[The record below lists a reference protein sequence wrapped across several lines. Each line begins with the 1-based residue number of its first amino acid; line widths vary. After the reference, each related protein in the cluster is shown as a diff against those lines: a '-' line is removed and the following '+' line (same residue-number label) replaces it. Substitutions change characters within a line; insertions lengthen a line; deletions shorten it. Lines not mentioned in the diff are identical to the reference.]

1 MFLIFRGFKD
11 FQWTDARKR
20 FVECFVPRYL
30 IPYEDTFN
38 FPLLVT
44 PTLNPLAIRTSDLF
58 SPPPTMVLE
67 TINSFATP
75 RMNLETM
82 NSLATP
88 RMDLETM
95 KLLATPRMDLE
106 TMDSHAPPTMDLETM
121 NSLAT
126 PRMNLETMD
135 SHAPPTM
142 DLETMDS
149 HAPPTM
155 DPGTMDSHA
164 PPTMDPGTMDSRAP
178 PTMDPGTMDSHAP
191 PTMDPGTMDSHA
203 PPAMDPG
210 TMDSHAPPTMDPGT
224 MDSHAPPT
232 MDPGTM
238 DSHAPPTMDLETMDS
253 HAPPTMYLDAATSPY
268 PQKRRTKKLNKE
280 AATCFWKKVID
291 EANDNKEIGF
301 TEFVEQVKDNIV
313 KRKYQ
318 GFTKKEDVNVVKIL
332 IDRLFENRGS
342 SKEFSDILS
351 LTAQTGNTEAVI
363 KLIRSKLSVVGLGYN
378 VVPCIR
384 LIKKS
389 TAQIQTYFVSLCHP
403 ERTFSGFR
411 CDLIKCV
418 ELAAYLLGMYDLCG
432 LRIDIWG
439 DGCEI
444 GGLETTRF
452 AFRVLSEKI
461 SCQSSS
467 SVFCFASYRGKD
479 SRFAME
485 QNLGPT
491 IAGDQSSGWLY
502 QKTSELSDRG
512 VKLTYSGDTPFLLR
526 LILGIS
532 CETNFESKMPLHV
545 PDNSFLPTNCH
556 PETGLRTDLKIPFR
570 EELPKASLV
579 YFQDV
584 RCICPGPTHMITRC
598 VENDLRRVAQKI
610 ITDKYPDYGPSLK
623 AFEENLTRRD
633 AKRPYFQFNV
643 NTKLGSGVGT
653 VNSVSLAGSNALSII
668 AEKEELAGAND
679 CSIGNLFEDV
689 WDPTN
694 DVVIW
699 SESTASA
706 QILKQFLPELFD
718 KPRPSDK
725 TSANPYISKT
735 DACELLRSSL
745 NRCAILLRS
754 EQFDAQCYTKW
765 AEIYYQ
771 TSILLFGE
779 CSLTPYKLKL
789 AMMPQIVEGG
799 FVERPFDHM
808 CEGLEKSN
816 HHANRYFQ
824 TKTMR
829 GGGKIY
835 HKDPLSLE
843 LSSSFGKFLRASIEL
858 ETMKHD
864 GLEISEILKKLVDD
878 LDAKYPGPTYL
889 EICKTP
895 ISSTSLAIGKSHPD
909 SQLLSGMR
917 FTSIGRLGVVDGISL
932 TKDVLIKLINEMGGI
947 FIEHDQADTL
957 MKTHSRLPNCFVLVK
972 DEEDLVIATGSVQE
986 IEELKK
992 KMPPAKKLKLS
1003 TSQSSDSDSQY
1014 PSSQLTA
1021 KQKKE
1026 TAQYS
1031 QIAQKFAQGG
1041 LTFLK
1046 NFIMDVK
1053 KVVTLLDP
1061 KDYTIAP
1068 GSNFRRARVIDMRP
1082 LFLDQISGKKSNENI
1097 SAVAYLKRYRNGQ
1110 TRLPKTL
1117 FRE

>member
-1 MFLIFRGFKD
+1 MKFFSLHLCFLPSSPKTKNTFTKYITETFTYPPQKPFSKKYSFQGKIAMFLIFRGFKD

-342 SKEFSDILS
+342 TKEFSDILS

-452 AFRVLSEKI
+452 AF
-461 SCQSSS
+461 
-467 SVFCFASYRGKD
+467 
-479 SRFAME
+479 
-485 QNLGPT
+485 
-491 IAGDQSSGWLY
+491 
-502 QKTSELSDRG
+502 
-512 VKLTYSGDTPFLLR
+512 
-526 LILGIS
+526 
-532 CETNFESKMPLHV
+532 
-545 PDNSFLPTNCH
+545 
-556 PETGLRTDLKIPFR
+556 
-570 EELPKASLV
+570 
-579 YFQDV
+579 
-584 RCICPGPTHMITRC
+584 
-598 VENDLRRVAQKI
+598 
-610 ITDKYPDYGPSLK
+610 
-623 AFEENLTRRD
+623 
-633 AKRPYFQFNV
+633 
-643 NTKLGSGVGT
+643 
-653 VNSVSLAGSNALSII
+653 
-668 AEKEELAGAND
+668 
-679 CSIGNLFEDV
+679 
-689 WDPTN
+689 
-694 DVVIW
+694 
-699 SESTASA
+699 
-706 QILKQFLPELFD
+706 
-718 KPRPSDK
+718 
-725 TSANPYISKT
+725 
-735 DACELLRSSL
+735 
-745 NRCAILLRS
+745 
-754 EQFDAQCYTKW
+754 
-765 AEIYYQ
+765 
-771 TSILLFGE
+771 
-779 CSLTPYKLKL
+779 
-789 AMMPQIVEGG
+789 
-799 FVERPFDHM
+799 
-808 CEGLEKSN
+808 
-816 HHANRYFQ
+816 
-824 TKTMR
+824 
-829 GGGKIY
+829 
-835 HKDPLSLE
+835 
-843 LSSSFGKFLRASIEL
+843 
-858 ETMKHD
+858 
-864 GLEISEILKKLVDD
+864 
-878 LDAKYPGPTYL
+878 
-889 EICKTP
+889 
-895 ISSTSLAIGKSHPD
+895 
-909 SQLLSGMR
+909 
-917 FTSIGRLGVVDGISL
+917 
-932 TKDVLIKLINEMGGI
+932 
-947 FIEHDQADTL
+947 
-957 MKTHSRLPNCFVLVK
+957 
-972 DEEDLVIATGSVQE
+972 
-986 IEELKK
+986 
-992 KMPPAKKLKLS
+992 
-1003 TSQSSDSDSQY
+1003 
-1014 PSSQLTA
+1014 
-1021 KQKKE
+1021 
-1026 TAQYS
+1026 
-1031 QIAQKFAQGG
+1031 
-1041 LTFLK
+1041 
-1046 NFIMDVK
+1046 
-1053 KVVTLLDP
+1053 
-1061 KDYTIAP
+1061 
-1068 GSNFRRARVIDMRP
+1068 
-1082 LFLDQISGKKSNENI
+1082 
-1097 SAVAYLKRYRNGQ
+1097 
-1110 TRLPKTL
+1110 
-1117 FRE
+1117 

>member
-38 FPLLVT
+38 FPPLLT
-44 PTLNPLAIRTSDLF
+44 PTLNPLAIRTSNLSAPPTMVLETMD
-58 SPPPTMVLE
+58 SHTPPTMVLE
-67 TINSFATP
+67 TINSFATR
-75 RMNLETM
+75 RMDLGTMDSHTPPTMILETI
-82 NSLATP
+82 NSFATP
-88 RMDLETM
+88 TMDLGTMVSHAPPTMDLETM
-95 KLLATPRMDLE
+95 DSHASPTMDLE
-106 TMDSHAPPTMDLETM
+106 TMDSHAPPTMDLE
-121 NSLAT
+121 
-126 PRMNLETMD
+126 
-135 SHAPPTM
+135 
-142 DLETMDS
+142 
-149 HAPPTM
+149 
-155 DPGTMDSHA
+155 
-164 PPTMDPGTMDSRAP
+164 
-178 PTMDPGTMDSHAP
+178 
-191 PTMDPGTMDSHA
+191 
-203 PPAMDPG
+203 
-210 TMDSHAPPTMDPGT
+210 
-224 MDSHAPPT
+224 
-232 MDPGTM
+232 TM

-253 HAPPTMYLDAATSPY
+253 HAPPTMYLDAATSPN
-268 PQKRRTKKLNKE
+268 PKKRRTKKLNKD
-280 AATCFWKKVID
+280 AATCFWKRVID

-301 TEFVEQVKDNIV
+301 NEFIEQVKDNMI
-313 KRKYQ
+313 KRKNQ
-318 GFTKKEDVNVVKIL
+318 EFTKKEEVNVVKIL
-332 IDRLFENRGS
+332 IDRLLENRGS
-342 SKEFSDILS
+342 TKEFSHILS
-351 LTAQTGNTEAVI
+351 LTAQTGNIEAVI

-378 VVPCIR
+378 LVPCIR

-389 TAQIQTYFVSLCHP
+389 TAEIQTYFVSLCHP

-432 LRIDIWG
+432 LRTDIWG

-467 SVFCFASYRGKD
+467 SVFCFASYRGND

-502 QKTSELSDRG
+502 QETSELSDRG
-512 VKLTYSGDTPFLLR
+512 VKLTDSGDTPFLLR

-532 CETNFESKMPLHV
+532 CETNFKSKMPLHIS
-545 PDNSFLPTNCH
+545 DNGFLPTNCH
-556 PETGLRTDLKIPFR
+556 LETGLRTDLKIPFR
-570 EELPKASLV
+570 EELPKTSLV

-584 RCICPGPTHMITRC
+584 RCICPDPTHMITRC

-623 AFEENLTRRD
+623 DFEENLTRRD
-633 AKRPYFQFNV
+633 AERPYLQFNV

-653 VNSVSLAGSNALSII
+653 VISVSLAGSNALSII

-689 WDPTN
+689 WDPKN
-694 DVVIW
+694 DVVIG
-699 SESTASA
+699 SESAASA
-706 QILKQFLPELFD
+706 QILKQLLPELFD
-718 KPRPSDK
+718 KPHPNDK
-725 TSANPYISKT
+725 TCANLYISKT

-754 EQFDAQCYTKW
+754 EQFDAQCYKKW

-835 HKDPLSLE
+835 HKDPLFLE
-843 LSSSFGKFLRASIEL
+843 LSSSFRKFLRASIEL
-858 ETMKHD
+858 KTKKYEC
-864 GLEISEILKKLVDD
+864 LEISEILEILVDD

-932 TKDVLIKLINEMGGI
+932 TKDVLNKLINEMGDI
-947 FIEHDQADTL
+947 FIEHNQADTL

-986 IEELKK
+986 IEDLKK
-992 KMPPAKKLKLS
+992 KRQPAKKNRRSKPSLS

-1014 PSSQLTA
+1014 PSSKFTA
-1021 KQKKE
+1021 RQKKE

-1031 QIAQKFAQGG
+1031 QIAQKFAKGG
-1041 LTFLK
+1041 LTFSK
-1046 NFIMDVK
+1046 KKFIMDVK
-1053 KVVTLLDP
+1053 KLVTLLDP

-1068 GSNFRRARVIDMRP
+1068 GSIFRRARVNDMRP
-1082 LFLDQISGKKSNENI
+1082 LFRDQISGKN
-1097 SAVAYLKRYRNGQ
+1097 Q
-1110 TRLPKTL
+1110 TRIYRLWLISNDTEMDKPDYQNSFSRMMMTLLPEKLTTL
-1117 FRE
+1117 MMMMTTSMKNVLRSPCRLQSSTKNGTP

>member
-1 MFLIFRGFKD
+1 MKISLEIHFESFFSLHLCFSPSSPNTKNTFTKYNTKTFTYPPQKPFSKKYSFQGKIAMFLIFRGFKD

-30 IPYEDTFN
+30 IPHEDTFN
-38 FPLLVT
+38 FPPLVT

-75 RMNLETM
+75 RMDLETM
-82 NSLATP
+82 KSLATP

-95 KLLATPRMDLE
+95 NSLATPRMDLE
-106 TMDSHAPPTMDLETM
+106 TMDSHAPPTMDLGTM
-121 NSLAT
+121 DSHAPPTMDLG
-126 PRMNLETMD
+126 TMD

-155 DPGTMDSHA
+155 DL
-164 PPTMDPGTMDSRAP
+164 
-178 PTMDPGTMDSHAP
+178 
-191 PTMDPGTMDSHA
+191 
-203 PPAMDPG
+203 
-210 TMDSHAPPTMDPGT
+210 
-224 MDSHAPPT
+224 
-232 MDPGTM
+232 GTM
-238 DSHAPPTMDLETMDS
+238 DSHAPPTMDLETMES
-253 HAPPTMYLDAATSPY
+253 HAPPTMDLETMESHAPPTMDLGTMDSYAPPTMDLETMESHALPTMYLDAATSPY
-268 PQKRRTKKLNKE
+268 PQKRRTKKMNKE

-291 EANDNKEIGF
+291 DANDNKEIGF
-301 TEFVEQVKDNIV
+301 IEFIEQVKDNII
-313 KRKYQ
+313 KRKNQ

-342 SKEFSDILS
+342 TKEFSHILS
-351 LTAQTGNTEAVI
+351 LTAQTGNTETVI

-389 TAQIQTYFVSLCHP
+389 TAEIQTYFVSLCHP

-532 CETNFESKMPLHV
+532 CETNFESKMPLHI

-570 EELPKASLV
+570 EELPKTSLV
-579 YFQDV
+579 NFQDV
-584 RCICPGPTHMITRC
+584 RCICPDPTHMITRC

-694 DVVIW
+694 DVVIG
-699 SESTASA
+699 SESAASA

-718 KPRPSDK
+718 KPHPSDK
-725 TSANPYISKT
+725 TSAN
-735 DACELLRSSL
+735 L
-745 NRCAILLRS
+745 
-754 EQFDAQCYTKW
+754 
-765 AEIYYQ
+765 
-771 TSILLFGE
+771 
-779 CSLTPYKLKL
+779 
-789 AMMPQIVEGG
+789 
-799 FVERPFDHM
+799 
-808 CEGLEKSN
+808 
-816 HHANRYFQ
+816 
-824 TKTMR
+824 
-829 GGGKIY
+829 
-835 HKDPLSLE
+835 
-843 LSSSFGKFLRASIEL
+843 
-858 ETMKHD
+858 
-864 GLEISEILKKLVDD
+864 
-878 LDAKYPGPTYL
+878 
-889 EICKTP
+889 
-895 ISSTSLAIGKSHPD
+895 
-909 SQLLSGMR
+909 
-917 FTSIGRLGVVDGISL
+917 
-932 TKDVLIKLINEMGGI
+932 
-947 FIEHDQADTL
+947 
-957 MKTHSRLPNCFVLVK
+957 
-972 DEEDLVIATGSVQE
+972 
-986 IEELKK
+986 
-992 KMPPAKKLKLS
+992 
-1003 TSQSSDSDSQY
+1003 
-1014 PSSQLTA
+1014 
-1021 KQKKE
+1021 
-1026 TAQYS
+1026 
-1031 QIAQKFAQGG
+1031 
-1041 LTFLK
+1041 
-1046 NFIMDVK
+1046 
-1053 KVVTLLDP
+1053 
-1061 KDYTIAP
+1061 
-1068 GSNFRRARVIDMRP
+1068 
-1082 LFLDQISGKKSNENI
+1082 
-1097 SAVAYLKRYRNGQ
+1097 
-1110 TRLPKTL
+1110 
-1117 FRE
+1117 

>member
-20 FVECFVPRYL
+20 FVECFVPCHL
-30 IPYEDTFN
+30 IPYEDTFSFHSLEPSN
-38 FPLLVT
+38 
-44 PTLNPLAIRTSDLF
+44 LNSLALRTSDV
-58 SPPPTMVLE
+58 PPN
-67 TINSFATP
+67 I
-75 RMNLETM
+75 
-82 NSLATP
+82 
-88 RMDLETM
+88 
-95 KLLATPRMDLE
+95 DLE
-106 TMDSHAPPTMDLETM
+106 TMDSHAPPT
-121 NSLAT
+121 N
-126 PRMNLETMD
+126 
-135 SHAPPTM
+135 

-149 HAPPTM
+149 PAPNV
-155 DPGTMDSHA
+155 
-164 PPTMDPGTMDSRAP
+164 
-178 PTMDPGTMDSHAP
+178 
-191 PTMDPGTMDSHA
+191 
-203 PPAMDPG
+203 
-210 TMDSHAPPTMDPGT
+210 
-224 MDSHAPPT
+224 
-232 MDPGTM
+232 
-238 DSHAPPTMDLETMDS
+238 E
-253 HAPPTMYLDAATSPY
+253 
-268 PQKRRTKKLNKE
+268 
-280 AATCFWKKVID
+280 ATCFWRKVID
-291 EANDNKEIGF
+291 EANNNKEIGF
-301 TEFVEQVKDNIV
+301 AEFVEQVKENMI
-313 KRKYQ
+313 KRKIQ
-318 GFTKKEDVNVVKIL
+318 GFTKKEDVNVVKVL

-342 SKEFSDILS
+342 TKEFSHILS
-351 LTAQTGNTEAVI
+351 LTVHTGNTEAVI

-389 TAQIQTYFVSLCHP
+389 TAVIQTYFVSLCQP

-418 ELAAYLLGMYDLCG
+418 ELVAYLFGICDLRG
-432 LRIDIWG
+432 LKIDIWG

-461 SCQSSS
+461 SCQSSTA
-467 SVFCFASYRGKD
+467 VFCFASYRGKD

-502 QKTSELSDRG
+502 QKTLELSDRG

-545 PDNSFLPTNCH
+545 PDSSFLPTNCN

-570 EELPKASLV
+570 EELPKTSLV

-584 RCICPGPTHMITRC
+584 RCICPDPTHMITRC
-598 VENDLRRVAQKI
+598 VENDLKRVAQKI
-610 ITDKYPDYGPSLK
+610 INDKYPDYGPSLK

-643 NTKLGSGVGT
+643 NTKLGSCVGT

-689 WDPTN
+689 WDPKN
-694 DVVIW
+694 DVVIG
-699 SESTASA
+699 SESTACA
-706 QILKQFLPELFD
+706 KILKQLLPELFD
-718 KPRPSDK
+718 KPHPGDK
-725 TSANPYISKT
+725 TSANLYISKT

-745 NRCAILLRS
+745 NRCAILMRS
-754 EQFDAQCYTKW
+754 QQFDAQCYKKW

-779 CSLTPYKLKL
+779 GSLTPYKLKL

-835 HKDPLSLE
+835 HKGPLFLE
-843 LSSSFGKFLRASIEL
+843 LSSSFAKFLRASIEMK
-858 ETMKHD
+858 TMKHD
-864 GLEISEILKKLVDD
+864 CVEISEILEKLVDD
-878 LDAKYPGPTYL
+878 LNAKYPGPTYL

-895 ISSTSLAIGKSHPD
+895 ISSTSLAIGKSRPE

-917 FTSIGRLGVVDGISL
+917 FTSIGRLGVVDGLSL
-932 TKDVLIKLINEMGGI
+932 TKDILIKLINEMGGI

-986 IEELKK
+986 VEELKK
-992 KMPPAKKLKLS
+992 KKPKKGNRNKSRHS
-1003 TSQSSDSDSQY
+1003 TSSDSDSQY
-1014 PSSQLTA
+1014 PSSSQFTA
-1021 KQKKE
+1021 RQKKE

-1046 NFIMDVK
+1046 KHFIMDVK
-1053 KVVTLLDP
+1053 KAGTLLDP
-1061 KDYTIAP
+1061 KDYTITP
-1068 GSNFRRARVIDMRP
+1068 GSNFRRARVNDLRP

-1097 SAVAYLKRYRNGQ
+1097 SAVAYLKRYRSGQ
-1110 TRLPKTL
+1110 TKLPKL
-1117 FRE
+1117 FFEYDDDDGAEEIDNVDDDDDVDEECSEIPM